1 MKIIVKETYASASAL
16 AADMVLQQIQQQPRS
31 VLSVPTGGTPIGC
44 YEEMSRR
51 AQKERIDFS
60 GLTFFN
66 MDEYAGMR
74 WDDPNGYYYFLND
87 HLYRHTN
94 VKPENTHCPD
104 VCAPDLEAECQRYT
118 RQIEQAGGLDLILLG
133 IGRDGHIA
141 FNMPGE
147 ALTLDAH
154 VEHLSQETIRDNSR
168 FFAKEEDVPTR
179 AVSIGVGV
187 ILSARRIVVL
197 VSGEN
202 KADIVADLM
211 RRRVTTRNPASLLWL
226 HPDVTLILDEAAAS
240 KL

>member
-1 MKIIVKETYASASAL
+1 MKVIVKETYASASAL
-16 AADMVLQQIQQQPRS
+16 AADMVLQQIQQEPRS

-51 AQKERIDFS
+51 AQEEHIDFS

-74 WDDPNGYYYFLND
+74 RDDPNGYYYFLND

-141 FNMPGE
+141 FNMPGD
-147 ALTLDAH
+147 ALTPDAH
-154 VEHLSQETIRDNSR
+154 VEHLSRETIEDNSR

-202 KADIVADLM
+202 KADIVSDLM
-211 RRRVTTRNPASLLWL
+211 QRRVTTQNPASLLWL